1 MLQETIQLMEHQEV
15 LVVVELEELIL
26 IVEELVMQ
34 EDLVHLKEMMEA
46 LDKNHLQLML
56 VVEVVELEVLEEM
69 DLHQV
74 QEVLEDLDHLL
85 LQYLEV
91 PLNLI
96 MDQQE

>member
-1 MLQETIQLMEHQEV
+1 MVEVVAELQAQVVEV
-15 LVVVELEELIL
+15 LEQVRQ
-26 IVEELVMQ
+26 EELVMQ
-34 EDLVHLKEMMEA
+34 EDLVHLKVILEA

-85 LQYLEV
+85 LQYSEV

>member
-1 MLQETIQLMEHQEV
+1 MLQVIIQLMEHQEV
-15 LVVVELEELIL
+15 QVVVELEELIPM
-26 IVEELVMQ
+26 VEELVMQ
-34 EDLVHLKEMMEA
+34 EDLVHQKEILEV
-46 LDKNHLQLML
+46 LDKNQVQPIL
-56 VVEVVELEVLEEM
+56 VVGVVELEVLEEM

-74 QEVLEDLDHLL
+74 QEVVVDLDHLL